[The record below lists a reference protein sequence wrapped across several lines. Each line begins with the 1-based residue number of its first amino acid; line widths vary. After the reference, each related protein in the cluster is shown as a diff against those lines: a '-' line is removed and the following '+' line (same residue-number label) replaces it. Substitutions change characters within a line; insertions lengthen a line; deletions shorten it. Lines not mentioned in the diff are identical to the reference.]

1 MIMAGG
7 ACTYIVRL
15 FADAATCSPCPP
27 LLPVERQAWFGLHR
41 RAARTSAGGLGGVPG
56 GARVSR
62 ATALRGTR

>member
-41 RAARTSAGGLGGVPG
+41 RAARISAGGSAASQAV
-56 GARVSR
+56 RE
-62 ATALRGTR
+62 